1 MADPFDVLAQGAPAP
16 HSGAGQQQQSSSS
29 PRPGWP
35 GVNHHAAATSSA
47 SSFSTG
53 PPPTATIT
61 QLQQHRQPP
70 YAGLHYQQQQQQQQQ
85 QNFQMGHGHQHHAY
99 SLGGSAATYPA
110 GQQSQQQQRQQQDMM
125 MPMDA
130 APTAAPWGSGGGGF
144 NAASGL
150 FHPAASGQ
158 NPNLP
163 AGGVATSALPHDQAT
178 GGRKSTTAVP
188 GPSPAPQVSAGSG
201 GGGGGAEW
209 MPPPEQ
215 VPEYD
220 ALFRSASAGCAV
232 PGTVSGR
239 IAVQFFSRSG
249 LSKDVLKTI
258 WSLCDPSLTGSI
270 RRPGFFAAMR
280 LIALAQ
286 QGSLSSQGMAP
297 LPSISALEATRHA
310 RLPLPR
316 MGGFPSGFGVGADGV
331 VGGGGNEK
339 LPSVSSAAAPA
350 VSSPSAVA
358 ATASPS
364 SVFSNTFQAP
374 PPTAVGPGSE
384 VSMGNNNAV
393 CGTAADE
400 PRTESGQQRPL
411 PAHEAVASAPATPA
425 SEDDDFGEFAG
436 CLEEPQQH
444 PTPPTDQSQD
454 DDFGEFSG
462 APGDAP
468 ATAVASPASL
478 ATERA
483 ASPVATNALRTA
495 EPSASGAAAAGG
507 DAWMMGGGGG
517 GGGGSVWST
526 VDSGKGAGGG
536 IGGGNLDDLI
546 KTNVQEAGAGP
557 VHLSDMQMTT
567 PPLAEKAHNPV
578 MVDRASSSRT
588 KLSVFDEMADLDL
601 AVGQEDW
608 NDFADETTA
617 PPRSP
622 TPSPP
627 PPPTIAEE
635 VVKAAGVM
643 EPAIDDAISHSDADI
658 RGEPRPLDQDPGVGS
673 RAGGSSSPA
682 ALAEDEQKQQQRQQ
696 QQQQQ
701 QQQGMPPVSPE
712 GAIATSAHAS
722 ITDVTAPA
730 AAAAAAQGQDDEW
743 GDFEDAMAGG
753 EGKTGQQHL
762 PGPEGEATAV
772 REDNVATNDATAAA
786 NDDDDDDDDEEEEWG
801 TFADAPVAAAEEEA
815 GLAIGDASSTSGSP
829 EAPPEEAVDPF
840 ADIAPATPPPPP
852 PRPPTVG
859 ATAEE
864 EEAGRLGS
872 EEGDGSGS
880 SPSEA
885 AATTTVMAPGLPLSL
900 RGLRD
905 ALAKRGRLEEAVEV
919 QRRMELPSS
928 PPRTID
934 VPYSPED
941 VTADDANADA
951 DGGGEAEDADL
962 ERWRAAAAEDL
973 RPFRTMEEL
982 AATMSAADA
991 ARGEK
996 FRERFVRGRPPVEEE
1011 ALAGG
1016 GGAAALGV
1024 AVKRQRSA
1032 RRAVCLLSMLD
1043 AVGTAGD
1050 GAADQDLEYGRDG
1063 GLTSGGEK
1071 EEGDEL
1077 ELDVGLDTRRAR
1089 SPPSLADWAAMMSYV
1104 TSMAGRGIEAL
1115 AGGGAGSRSG
1125 SDRAAATP
1133 ASPTRP
1139 SSPFS
1144 RPTTERE
1151 GADDGAEIDS
1161 AGVPPDADALA
1172 SDEGAVRREVARSQ
1186 EFESFC
1192 RGLREAVK
1200 VCRML
1205 QASAEDGCCLQGV
1218 DGFAAMERAW
1228 AELRR
1233 SAREAAAA
1241 GDDGGGGDLPSVF
1254 GVEDGEEGGCM
1265 GKEAQGVGGSPGAA
1279 AGLVEGKGERTAV
1292 GGGVAPAGSTI
1303 VAVIREACVET
1314 APPAEDSALCGVSLQ
1329 PLAVFSGGAGGG
1341 GSGVE
1346 PPGVVEYCGVR
1357 YFACAINLWVN
1368 VLDKPPPGPSPDKN
1382 RVS

>member
-1 MADPFDVLAQGAPAP
+1 MADPFDVRAQGAPAP

-35 GVNHHAAATSSA
+35 GVT
-47 SSFSTG
+47 
-53 PPPTATIT
+53 
-61 QLQQHRQPP
+61 
-70 YAGLHYQQQQQQQQQ
+70 
-85 QNFQMGHGHQHHAY
+85 
-99 SLGGSAATYPA
+99 
-110 GQQSQQQQRQQQDMM
+110 
-125 MPMDA
+125 
-130 APTAAPWGSGGGGF
+130 
-144 NAASGL
+144 
-150 FHPAASGQ
+150 
-158 NPNLP
+158 
-163 AGGVATSALPHDQAT
+163 
-178 GGRKSTTAVP
+178 
-188 GPSPAPQVSAGSG
+188 AGSG

-249 LSKDVLKTI
+249 LSKDVLKT
-258 WSLCDPSLTGSI
+258 
-270 RRPGFFAAMR
+270 
-280 LIALAQ
+280 
-286 QGSLSSQGMAP
+286 GSLSSQGTAP

-316 MGGFPSGFGVGADGV
+316 MGGFPSGFGVGADGI
-331 VGGGGNEK
+331 VGGGGSDR
-339 LPSVSSAAAPA
+339 LPSASSAAAPA
-350 VSSPSAVA
+350 VLSPFAVA
-358 ATASPS
+358 AVASPS

-384 VSMGNNNAV
+384 VSMGTINAV
-393 CGTAADE
+393 WGTAADE

-411 PAHEAVASAPATPA
+411 PAHEAVASAPATSA

-436 CLEEPQQH
+436 CQEEPQH

-468 ATAVASPASL
+468 ATAVASPGFL
-478 ATERA
+478 AAERG
-483 ASPVATNALRTA
+483 ASPVATNAPRTA
-495 EPSASGAAAAGG
+495 EPFASGAAAAGG
-507 DAWMMGGGGG
+507 DAWMMGGGRGG
-517 GGGGSVWST
+517 RGGSVGST
-526 VDSGKGAGGG
+526 VDSVKGAGGG

-557 VHLSDMQMTT
+557 VHLSDMMTT

-627 PPPTIAEE
+627 PSPPPPPTATEE
-635 VVKAAGVM
+635 VVKAAVVE
-643 EPAIDDAISHSDADI
+643 EPAIDDAICNSDADI

-673 RAGGSSSPA
+673 GAGGSSSPA
-682 ALAEDEQKQQQRQQ
+682 ALAEDEQKQQQQQ

-701 QQQGMPPVSPE
+701 QPHAWPGLEQQGMPLFSSE
-712 GAIATSAHAS
+712 GAVAASAHAS
-722 ITDVTAPA
+722 IADGAAPA
-730 AAAAAAQGQDDEW
+730 AAAEGAQGQDDEW
-743 GDFEDAMAGG
+743 GDFLDATAEG
-753 EGKTGQQHL
+753 EGTTGQQHL
-762 PGPEGEATAV
+762 AGPEGEATAV
-772 REDNVATNDATAAA
+772 REDNAATNNAAA
-786 NDDDDDDDDEEEEWG
+786 AAAAADEDDGDEEWG
-801 TFADAPVAAAEEEA
+801 TFADAPEAAAGEEA
-815 GLAIGDASSTSGSP
+815 GLAIGDASSTGGSR

-840 ADIAPATPPPPP
+840 ADIEPTTPPPPP

-859 ATAEE
+859 ATAED

-872 EEGDGSGS
+872 EEEDGSGS
-880 SPSEA
+880 SPSGA
-885 AATTTVMAPGLPLSL
+885 TATTTVTAPGLPLSL

-905 ALAKRGRLEEAVEV
+905 ALAKQGRLEEAVEV

-941 VTADDANADA
+941 VTAEDANAHA

-962 ERWRAAAAEDL
+962 ERWRGAAAGDL
-973 RPFRTMEEL
+973 RPFPTVEDL

-1016 GGAAALGV
+1016 GGAAALDV

-1043 AVGTAGD
+1043 AAGTAGD
-1050 GAADQDLEYGRDG
+1050 GAADKDVEDGRDR
-1063 GLTSGGEK
+1063 GLTSGGAVEK
-1071 EEGDEL
+1071 EEEDKL
-1077 ELDVGLDTRRAR
+1077 ELDLGLDTRRAR

-1104 TSMAGRGIEAL
+1104 TSMAGKGIEAL
-1115 AGGGAGSRSG
+1115 AGGGAGSGSG

-1133 ASPTRP
+1133 ASLTRP

-1151 GADDGAEIDS
+1151 GADCRAEIDS
-1161 AGVPPDADALA
+1161 AGLPPDAAALA
-1172 SDEGAVRREVARSQ
+1172 SDGGAVRREVARSQ

-1192 RGLREAVK
+1192 RGLREAIK

-1205 QASAEDGCCLQGV
+1205 QASAEDACCLQGV

-1241 GDDGGGGDLPSVF
+1241 AAAGDDDGGGDLPSVF
-1254 GVEDGEEGGCM
+1254 GVEDGEEGVCM
-1265 GKEAQGVGGSPGAA
+1265 EKEAQGVGGSPGAA
-1279 AGLVEGKGERTAV
+1279 SGLVGGKGERTAV
-1292 GGGVAPAGSTI
+1292 GGGVAPAGSSI
-1303 VAVIREACVET
+1303 VAAIREACVET

-1341 GSGVE
+1341 GGGGGGVE

-1357 YFACAINLWVN
+1357 YLACAFNLWVN
-1368 VLDKPPPGPSPDKN
+1368 VLDKPPPRPSPDKR

>member
-1 MADPFDVLAQGAPAP
+1 MMMSMA
-16 HSGAGQQQQSSSS
+16 
-29 PRPGWP
+29 
-35 GVNHHAAATSSA
+35 SA
-47 SSFSTG
+47 S
-53 PPPTATIT
+53 
-61 QLQQHRQPP
+61 
-70 YAGLHYQQQQQQQQQ
+70 
-85 QNFQMGHGHQHHAY
+85 
-99 SLGGSAATYPA
+99 
-110 GQQSQQQQRQQQDMM
+110 
-125 MPMDA
+125 
-130 APTAAPWGSGGGGF
+130 TAAPWGSGGGGF

-150 FHPAASGQ
+150 FRPAATGQ

-163 AGGVATSALPHDQAT
+163 AGGVATSGLPHDQAT
-178 GGRKSTTAVP
+178 GGKKSTTAVP
-188 GPSPAPQVSAGSG
+188 APSPAPQVAAGSG

-209 MPPPEQ
+209 MPPAEQ

-286 QGSLSSQGMAP
+286 QGSLPSQGMAP
-297 LPSISALEATRHA
+297 FPSISALEATRHA
-310 RLPLPR
+310 RLPPPR
-316 MGGFPSGFGVGADGV
+316 MGGFPSGVGVGAD
-331 VGGGGNEK
+331 VGGGGSDK
-339 LPSVSSAAAPA
+339 MPPASSAAAPA
-350 VSSPSAVA
+350 VLSPFAVA
-358 ATASPS
+358 ATASPP

-384 VSMGNNNAV
+384 VSMGNNNNAV
-393 CGTAADE
+393 WGTAGDE
-400 PRTESGQQRPL
+400 PKTESAQQRSL
-411 PAHEAVASAPATPA
+411 PSHEAVASAPTTPDG
-425 SEDDDFGEFAG
+425 EDDDFGEFAG
-436 CLEEPQQH
+436 CQEEPQQQ
-444 PTPPTDQSQD
+444 PTPPPTDQSQD

-462 APGDAP
+462 APGGDAP

-478 ATERA
+478 AAERG
-483 ASPVATNALRTA
+483 ASPVATNAPRTA

-517 GGGGSVWST
+517 GSVGST
-526 VDSGKGAGGG
+526 VDSGKGAGGEA
-536 IGGGNLDDLI
+536 GGGNLDDLI
-546 KTNVQEAGAGP
+546 KTNVQEASAGP
-557 VHLSDMQMTT
+557 LHLSDMTPT

-627 PPPTIAEE
+627 PSPPPPPPTTAEE
-635 VVKAAGVM
+635 AVKAADVD
-643 EPAIDDAISHSDADI
+643 EPAIDDAISDSNADI
-658 RGEPRPLDQDPGVGS
+658 RGEPRPLDQDPEVGS
-673 RAGGSSSPA
+673 GAGGSSSPA
-682 ALAEDEQKQQQRQQ
+682 AMVEDEQQ

-701 QQQGMPPVSPE
+701 QQAWPGLEQQGMPPVSLE
-712 GAIATSAHAS
+712 GSVAASAHAS
-722 ITDVTAPA
+722 IADGAAPA
-730 AAAAAAQGQDDEW
+730 AAAAAEGAQAQDDEW
-743 GDFEDAMAGG
+743 GNFEDATAGG
-753 EGKTGQQHL
+753 EGTTGQQDL
-762 PGPEGEATAV
+762 PGPEGEVTAV
-772 REDNVATNDATAAA
+772 REDTMANDALDDDNDAL
-786 NDDDDDDDDEEEEWG
+786 DDDDEEEWG
-801 TFADAPVAAAEEEA
+801 TFADAPEAAAGEEA
-815 GLAIGDASSTSGSP
+815 GLAIGDASSTGGSP

-852 PRPPTVG
+852 LRPPTVG

-872 EEGDGSGS
+872 EEGGGSGP
-880 SPSEA
+880 SPSGA
-885 AATTTVMAPGLPLSL
+885 AATTTVTAPGLPLSL

-919 QRRMELPSS
+919 QRRMELPSTP
-928 PPRTID
+928 PPRAID

-941 VTADDANADA
+941 VTADDDANADA
-951 DGGGEAEDADL
+951 DGGGGEAEDADL

-973 RPFRTMEEL
+973 RPFPTVEEL

-996 FRERFVRGRPPVEEE
+996 FRERLVCGRPPVEEE

-1016 GGAAALGV
+1016 GGAAVLGV
-1024 AVKRQRSA
+1024 AVRRQRSA

-1043 AVGTAGD
+1043 AAGTAGD
-1050 GAADQDLEYGRDG
+1050 GAADKDLEDGRDG
-1063 GLTSGGEK
+1063 GLTSGGGGEK
-1071 EEGDEL
+1071 EDEDKL
-1077 ELDVGLDTRRAR
+1077 ELDLGLDTRRAR

-1104 TSMAGRGIEAL
+1104 TSMAARGIEAL

-1125 SDRAAATP
+1125 SNRAAATP

-1151 GADDGAEIDS
+1151 GADCRAEIDS

-1172 SDEGAVRREVARSQ
+1172 SNGGVVRREVARSQ

-1241 GDDGGGGDLPSVF
+1241 AAGDDGGGDLPSVF
-1254 GVEDGEEGGCM
+1254 GVEDGEEGVCM
-1265 GKEAQGVGGSPGAA
+1265 GKQAQGVGGSPGAA
-1279 AGLVEGKGERTAV
+1279 SGLVGGKDERTAV
-1292 GGGVAPAGSTI
+1292 GGGVAPAGSSS
-1303 VAVIREACVET
+1303 VAAIREACVET
-1314 APPAEDSALCGVSLQ
+1314 PPPAEDSALCGVSLQ

-1341 GSGVE
+1341 GGGGGSGVE

-1357 YFACAINLWVN
+1357 YLACAINLWVN
-1368 VLDKPPPGPSPDKN
+1368 VLDKPPPGPSPDKK
-1382 RVS
+1382 RET

>member
-1 MADPFDVLAQGAPAP
+1 
-16 HSGAGQQQQSSSS
+16 
-29 PRPGWP
+29 
-35 GVNHHAAATSSA
+35 
-47 SSFSTG
+47 
-53 PPPTATIT
+53 
-61 QLQQHRQPP
+61 
-70 YAGLHYQQQQQQQQQ
+70 
-85 QNFQMGHGHQHHAY
+85 
-99 SLGGSAATYPA
+99 
-110 GQQSQQQQRQQQDMM
+110 MM
-125 MPMDA
+125 MPMA
-130 APTAAPWGSGGGGF
+130 AASTAAPWGSGGGGF

-150 FHPAASGQ
+150 FPPAASGQ

-163 AGGVATSALPHDQAT
+163 AGGVATSALPHDPAT
-178 GGRKSTTAVP
+178 GGKKSTTAVP
-188 GPSPAPQVSAGSG
+188 APSPAPQVTAGSG

-270 RRPGFFAAMR
+270 RRPGFFAALR

-316 MGGFPSGFGVGADGV
+316 MGGFPSGFDVGADGV
-331 VGGGGNEK
+331 GGGGGSDK
-339 LPSVSSAAAPA
+339 LPSASSAAAPA
-350 VSSPSAVA
+350 VSSPFAVA
-358 ATASPS
+358 AAASPS
-364 SVFSNTFQAP
+364 SVFSNAFQAP
-374 PPTAVGPGSE
+374 PPTAVGPESE
-384 VSMGNNNAV
+384 VGMGNNNAV
-393 CGTAADE
+393 WGIAADE

-425 SEDDDFGEFAG
+425 SEDDDFGEFTG
-436 CLEEPQQH
+436 CQEKPQQH

-462 APGDAP
+462 APDDAP

-478 ATERA
+478 AAERG

-507 DAWMMGGGGG
+507 GTWMMGGGGG
-517 GGGGSVWST
+517 GSVGST

-536 IGGGNLDDLI
+536 IGGHLDDLI
-546 KTNVQEAGAGP
+546 NTNVQDAGAGP

-567 PPLAEKAHNPV
+567 PPLAEKAHNPI
-578 MVDRASSSRT
+578 MVDRPSSSRT

-622 TPSPP
+622 TPSQPPSPP
-627 PPPTIAEE
+627 PPPTTAEE
-635 VVKAAGVM
+635 VVKAAGVE
-643 EPAIDDAISHSDADI
+643 EPAIDDAISNSDADI

-673 RAGGSSSPA
+673 GAGGSSSPA
-682 ALAEDEQKQQQRQQ
+682 ALAEDGQKQQQQQ
-696 QQQQQ
+696 PQAWPGFE
-701 QQQGMPPVSPE
+701 QQGMPPVSSE
-712 GAIATSAHAS
+712 GAVAASAHAS
-722 ITDVTAPA
+722 IADSAAPA
-730 AAAAAAQGQDDEW
+730 AAAEGAQGQDDEW
-743 GDFEDAMAGG
+743 GDFADATAGG
-753 EGKTGQQHL
+753 EGTTGQQHL

-772 REDNVATNDATAAA
+772 REDNAATNDAAAA
-786 NDDDDDDDDEEEEWG
+786 GDDDDDEEEWG
-801 TFADAPVAAAEEEA
+801 NFADAPEAAAGEEA
-815 GLAIGDASSTSGSP
+815 GLAIGDASSTGGSP

-852 PRPPTVG
+852 PRTPTVG
-859 ATAEE
+859 ATPEE

-880 SPSEA
+880 PPSGA
-885 AATTTVMAPGLPLSL
+885 AATTTVTAPGLPLSL

-962 ERWRAAAAEDL
+962 ERWRAASAEDL
-973 RPFRTMEEL
+973 RPFPTVEEL

-996 FRERFVRGRPPVEEE
+996 FRERFIRGRPPVEEE

-1016 GGAAALGV
+1016 GGAAALGA

-1043 AVGTAGD
+1043 AAGTAGD
-1050 GAADQDLEYGRDG
+1050 GAAGKDLEDGRDG
-1063 GLTSGGEK
+1063 GLTSSGGGDK
-1071 EEGDEL
+1071 EEEDKL
-1077 ELDVGLDTRRAR
+1077 ELDLGLDTRRAR

-1115 AGGGAGSRSG
+1115 AAGGAGSRSG

-1151 GADDGAEIDS
+1151 GANSRAEIDS

-1172 SDEGAVRREVARSQ
+1172 SDGGAVRREVARSQ

-1228 AELRR
+1228 AELRQ

-1241 GDDGGGGDLPSVF
+1241 AAAGDDEGGGDLPYVF
-1254 GVEDGEEGGCM
+1254 GVEDGEEGICM
-1265 GKEAQGVGGSPGAA
+1265 GKGAQGVGGSPGAA
-1279 AGLVEGKGERTAV
+1279 SGLVEGKGERTAA
-1292 GGGVAPAGSTI
+1292 GGGVAPAGSSI
-1303 VAVIREACVET
+1303 VAAIREACVET

-1341 GSGVE
+1341 SGGGGVE
-1346 PPGVVEYCGVR
+1346 PSGVVEYCGVR
-1357 YFACAINLWVN
+1357 YLACAINLWVN
-1368 VLDKPPPGPSPDKN
+1368 VLDKPPPGPSPDKK

>member
-1 MADPFDVLAQGAPAP
+1 
-16 HSGAGQQQQSSSS
+16 
-29 PRPGWP
+29 
-35 GVNHHAAATSSA
+35 
-47 SSFSTG
+47 
-53 PPPTATIT
+53 
-61 QLQQHRQPP
+61 
-70 YAGLHYQQQQQQQQQ
+70 
-85 QNFQMGHGHQHHAY
+85 
-99 SLGGSAATYPA
+99 
-110 GQQSQQQQRQQQDMM
+110 MM
-125 MPMDA
+125 MPMA
-130 APTAAPWGSGGGGF
+130 AASTAAPWGSGGGGL

-150 FHPAASGQ
+150 FRPAASGQ

-163 AGGVATSALPHDQAT
+163 AGGVATSVLPHDPAT
-178 GGRKSTTAVP
+178 GGKKSTTAVP
-188 GPSPAPQVSAGSG
+188 APSPAPQVTAGSG

-286 QGSLSSQGMAP
+286 QGSLSSQGIAP
-297 LPSISALEATRHA
+297 LPSISTLEATRHA

-316 MGGFPSGFGVGADGV
+316 MGGFQSGFDVGADGV
-331 VGGGGNEK
+331 VVGGGSDK
-339 LPSVSSAAAPA
+339 LPSASSAAAPA
-350 VSSPSAVA
+350 VSSPFAVA

-393 CGTAADE
+393 WGTAADE
-400 PRTESGQQRPL
+400 PRAESGQQRPL

-436 CLEEPQQH
+436 CQEEPQQH

-478 ATERA
+478 AVERG
-483 ASPVATNALRTA
+483 ASLGTTNAPRTA

-507 DAWMMGGGGG
+507 DAWMMGGGGS
-517 GGGGSVWST
+517 GGGGSVGST

-536 IGGGNLDDLI
+536 IRGGNLDNLI

-557 VHLSDMQMTT
+557 VHLSDMMTT
-567 PPLAEKAHNPV
+567 PPLAEKAHNPI

-627 PPPTIAEE
+627 PPPPPPPPTTAEE
-635 VVKAAGVM
+635 VVKAAGVE
-643 EPAIDDAISHSDADI
+643 EPTIDDAVSNSDADI
-658 RGEPRPLDQDPGVGS
+658 RGETRPLDQDPGVGS
-673 RAGGSSSPA
+673 GAGGSSSPA
-682 ALAEDEQKQQQRQQ
+682 ALAEDGQKQQ

-701 QQQGMPPVSPE
+701 QQHQQQQPQAWPGFEQQGMPSVSSE
-712 GAIATSAHAS
+712 GAVAASAHAS
-722 ITDVTAPA
+722 IADGAAPA
-730 AAAAAAQGQDDEW
+730 AAAEGTQGQDDEW
-743 GDFEDAMAGG
+743 GDFADATAGG
-753 EGKTGQQHL
+753 EGTTGQQHL

-772 REDNVATNDATAAA
+772 REDNAATNDAAAA
-786 NDDDDDDDDEEEEWG
+786 AGDDDDDEEEWG
-801 TFADAPVAAAEEEA
+801 TFADAPEAAAGEEA
-815 GLAIGDASSTSGSP
+815 GLAIGDASSTGGSP
-829 EAPPEEAVDPF
+829 EAPPEEAADPF

-852 PRPPTVG
+852 PRTPTVG
-859 ATAEE
+859 ATLEE
-864 EEAGRLGS
+864 EKVGRLGN

-880 SPSEA
+880 PPSGA
-885 AATTTVMAPGLPLSL
+885 AATTTVTAPGLPLSL

-919 QRRMELPSS
+919 QRRMELLSS

-951 DGGGEAEDADL
+951 DGDGEAEDADL

-973 RPFRTMEEL
+973 RPFPTVEEL

-1043 AVGTAGD
+1043 AAGTAGD
-1050 GAADQDLEYGRDG
+1050 GAAGKDLENGRDG
-1063 GLTSGGEK
+1063 GLTSGGGGDK
-1071 EEGDEL
+1071 EEGDKL
-1077 ELDVGLDTRRAR
+1077 ELDLGLDTRRAR

-1151 GADDGAEIDS
+1151 GANSRAEIDS

-1172 SDEGAVRREVARSQ
+1172 SDGGAVRREVARSQ

-1241 GDDGGGGDLPSVF
+1241 
-1254 GVEDGEEGGCM
+1254 
-1265 GKEAQGVGGSPGAA
+1265 AA
-1279 AGLVEGKGERTAV
+1279 AGDETAAATFPPFSGSKTARREFVWEREPKGR
-1292 GGGVAPAGSTI
+1292 GGLLAPPLGWSKEKARGPPP
-1303 VAVIREACVET
+1303 VAVSLLRVVASSRPSGKPASKRRPPRRIRR
-1314 APPAEDSALCGVSLQ
+1314 SA
-1329 PLAVFSGGAGGG
+1329 A
-1341 GSGVE
+1341 
-1346 PPGVVEYCGVR
+1346 
-1357 YFACAINLWVN
+1357 
-1368 VLDKPPPGPSPDKN
+1368 
-1382 RVS
+1382 